1 MRPEGIAEVE
11 RAKADGR
18 WDRAYESPANAVAPP
33 DLAAAVDAVPTAA
46 RSFEGLTPSQ
56 RFAII
61 RQVEEAKPAETRER
75 RIAKAVEM
83 LATCRGN

>member
-11 RAKADGR
+11 RAKADRR

-33 DLAAAVDAVPTAA
+33 DLAAAVDAVPAVA
-46 RSFEGLTPSQ
+46 RSFGGLASSR

-61 RQVEEAKPAETRER
+61 RQVEEAKRAEIRER

-83 LATCRGN
+83 LANLSR